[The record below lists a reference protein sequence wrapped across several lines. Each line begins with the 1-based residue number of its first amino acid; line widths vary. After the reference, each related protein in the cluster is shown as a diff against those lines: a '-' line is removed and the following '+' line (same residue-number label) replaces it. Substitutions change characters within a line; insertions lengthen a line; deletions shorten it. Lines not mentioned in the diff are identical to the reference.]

1 MSEHDHI
8 VKAFDEE
15 LKELERMIAEM
26 GGLAESQL
34 ARAVK
39 ALARRDADL
48 ADQVVADDKRLDALE
63 AEVDDFVVR
72 LLARRQPMAEDLRL
86 IIAGIKIAANLERI
100 GDHAKNIAKRTVT
113 LSRAPA
119 VGGATQSI
127 ARMAR
132 IVQEMIKLVLDA
144 YADRDVAKANDVRA
158 RDAEVDQVHT
168 SLFRELLTY
177 MMEDARSI
185 SACTHLLFVA
195 KNVERMGDHATGIA
209 EQVHF
214 VVEGHVPEDERPRG
228 DRSSFT
234 VITPGDAEG

>member
-1 MSEHDHI
+1 MSESEHI

-15 LKELERMIAEM
+15 LKDLERMIAEM

-34 ARAVK
+34 ARAIE
-39 ALARRDADL
+39 ALARRDSDL
-48 ADQVVADDKRLDALE
+48 ADKVVADDKRLDALE

-100 GDHAKNIAKRTVT
+100 GDYAKNIAKRTVT

-132 IVQEMIKLVLDA
+132 VVQEMIKLVLDA

-177 MMEDARSI
+177 MMEDARNI
-185 SACTHLLFVA
+185 TACTHLLFVA

-214 VVEGHVPEDERPRG
+214 VVEGRVPEDERPRG
-228 DRSSFT
+228 DTSSFT
-234 VITPGDAEG
+234 VVTPGEAEG

>member
-185 SACTHLLFVA
+185 SASPPASPSRSTSWSRAMCPRTSA
-195 KNVERMGDHATGIA
+195 PAATA
-209 EQVHF
+209 
-214 VVEGHVPEDERPRG
+214 PASP
-228 DRSSFT
+228 
-234 VITPGDAEG
+234 